1 MPNPTTTE
9 LIEQLHHARRSVERI
24 ANAIQKSVTSQY
36 NAIPVTEKLS
46 DTDDM
51 LRAVDA
57 MGWEQEGRSQLRIGF
72 MALERAL
79 MQPRTF

>member
-1 MPNPTTTE
+1 MAHPTTAE
-9 LIEQLHHARRSVERI
+9 LLAELNDARRKIERI
-24 ANAIQKSVTSQY
+24 ANSIQKSVTNQY

-46 DTDDM
+46 DTQDM
-51 LRAVDA
+51 LRACDA

-79 MQPRTF
+79 TQPRTF